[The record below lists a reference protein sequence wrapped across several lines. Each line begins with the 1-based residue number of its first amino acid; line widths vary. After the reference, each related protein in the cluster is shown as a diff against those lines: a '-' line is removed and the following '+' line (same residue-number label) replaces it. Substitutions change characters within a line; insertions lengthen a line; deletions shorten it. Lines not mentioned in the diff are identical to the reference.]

1 MFPPKAPPGGCAAA
15 KTVGL
20 NATAGRRYLSSAD
33 NRASRFITDRGR
45 PDMDTCPICGAE
57 VERQADTG
65 RPPIYCRP
73 AHRQAAYK
81 RRLAEAAAQAA

>member
-1 MFPPKAPPGGCAAA
+1 
-15 KTVGL
+15 
-20 NATAGRRYLSSAD
+20 
-33 NRASRFITDRGR
+33 
-45 PDMDTCPICGAE
+45 MDTCPICGAE